1 MSKFLFVMIEGGGNV
16 PAQMSVVRRLAKRGH
31 EVHVLADSAIES
43 EARNVGATFHP
54 FVRAPHQNM
63 RDRNQDRVKDW
74 EAKTPMGQFARVAD
88 HLFFGPAED
97 YARDLLEHVERL
109 RPDALAVDIL
119 SIGAMA
125 GAEKSGVPTAAMF
138 HMPYSVPIEGVTP
151 LGMGFQPA
159 KGPLGRLRDRFF
171 KWMLFRT
178 FDAGLDRLNAARAN
192 IGVGPL
198 ANVFDQFMVFP
209 RTLVLASK
217 EFDFVPPNPPPDVR
231 WVGAQ
236 LDDPGWVE
244 PWSPPWKDDDDDA
257 KQPLVLVSLGSTYQ
271 KQEATFASLVAALAT
286 LPVRALVTT
295 GGQLDPESLPEHPN
309 VTVVSSA
316 PHAAVLPHASLV
328 VCHGGHGTVMK
339 ALAHGVPVVC
349 VPFGRD
355 QKDNGARLVR
365 ANAGVVVSPSAS
377 AGRFAKIIASAL
389 ADSALREGAK
399 RMQAIVE
406 EDTKRDE
413 AVAELEALALR
424 DIPSSRPSSRSP
436 SSSTASPEPST
447 ERTSRPRGAPLERRA
462 PER

>member
-16 PAQMSVVRRLAKRGH
+16 PAQLSIARRLVKRGH
-31 EVHVLADSAIES
+31 EVHVLADSAIEN
-43 EARNVGATFHP
+43 EAKIVGATFHP

-63 RDRNQDRVKDW
+63 RDREKDRVKDW

-97 YARDLLEHVERL
+97 YARDVLEHVERL

-159 KGPLGRLRDRFF
+159 TGVLGRVRDRFF

-178 FDAGLDRLNAARAN
+178 FDAGLDRLNTARKN
-192 IGVGPL
+192 IGLDPL

-217 EFDFVPPNPPPDVR
+217 DFDFVPPNPPSDVR

-244 PWSPPWKDDDDDA
+244 PWSSPWKDDE
-257 KQPLVLVSLGSTYQ
+257 KEPVVLVSLGSTYQ
-271 KQEATFASLVAALAT
+271 KQEATFAQLALALST

-295 GGQLDPESLPEHPN
+295 GGQVDPDSLPKHSN
-309 VTVVSSA
+309 VVVLSSA
-316 PHAAVLPHASLV
+316 PHTAILPHASLV

-339 ALAHGVPVVC
+339 ALAHGAPVVC

-365 ANAGVVVSPSAS
+365 AKAGVVVSPSAS
-377 AGRFAKIIASAL
+377 AKRFAKTIAAAL

-424 DIPSSRPSSRSP
+424 DTPSSRSSSRSP

-447 ERTSRPRGAPLERRA
+447 ERTSRPHSRSPERRA